1 MTEELR
7 TQIEEATSFLKG
19 KIRHTPVE
27 PSPWLSNVLGVPVWL
42 KLESL
47 QLTGSFKIRGAW
59 FRLSRLS
66 ASERDSG
73 ILTCSAGNHGKAVAY
88 ASKALGIRAV
98 ICVPAS
104 VDRAKYDGM
113 VALGT
118 EVRVSQYAGYDDTE
132 IWAREEAKKEGK
144 PFISPFDDVA
154 VMAGNGGTLA
164 AEVLDELPDARTFIV
179 PVGGGGLSAGF
190 AFYTGEKRP
199 GSVVIGCQ
207 HELSPGLKVS
217 LEAGHAITRL
227 PPIETVAGGVEGGIG
242 VLPFEILRSRI
253 HRVALVSER
262 MIYTAVE
269 WMLEQHQY
277 LIEPSAAVTIAA
289 CLLGKVEAVSTPTLI
304 VISGRNVG
312 IDVVRRILCE
322 NDSKPDDG

>member
-7 TQIEEATSFLKG
+7 ARIDEARSFLKG
-19 KIRHTPVE
+19 KIRHTPME
-27 PSPWLSNVLGVPVWL
+27 PSPGLSKILGVPVWL

-66 ASERDSG
+66 ASERDTG

-88 ASKALGIRAV
+88 AAKALGIRPV

-113 VALGT
+113 IALGA
-118 EVRVSQYAGYDDTE
+118 EVRVSQYPGYDDTE
-132 IWAREEAKKEGK
+132 IWAREQAKDEGK

-154 VMAGNGGTLA
+154 VMAANGGTLA

-179 PVGGGGLSAGF
+179 PVGGGGLAAGF
-190 AFYTGEKRP
+190 AFHAGERQAD
-199 GSVVIGCQ
+199 SVVIGCQ
-207 HELSPGLKVS
+207 HELSPGLNVS

-242 VLPFEILRSRI
+242 PLPFEILRSRI
-253 HRVALVSER
+253 HHVALVSEQE
-262 MIYTAVE
+262 IYAAVR
-269 WMLEQHQY
+269 WMLEQYQY

-289 CLLGKVEAVSTPTLI
+289 CLSGNVGAVRSPAVV

-312 IDVVRRILCE
+312 IDVVRRILCDRVVR
-322 NDSKPDDG
+322 NSN

>member
-7 TQIEEATSFLKG
+7 QQIQEATTFLKG
-19 KIRHTPVE
+19 KIRHTPIE
-27 PSPWLSNVLGVPVWL
+27 PSPGLSKILGVPVWL
-42 KLESL
+42 KMESL

-59 FRLSRLS
+59 FRLSRLT
-66 ASERDSG
+66 ANERDSG

-88 ASKALGIRAV
+88 AAKALGLRPI

-113 VALGT
+113 VALGA
-118 EVRVSQYAGYDDTE
+118 EVRVSQYPGYDDTD
-132 IWAREEAKKEGK
+132 IWARQQAKDEGK

-179 PVGGGGLSAGF
+179 PVGGGSLSSGF
-190 AFYTGEKRP
+190 SFYAGEKRP
-199 GSVVIGCQ
+199 GAVVIGCQ

-217 LEAGHAITRL
+217 LEAGRAITRL
-227 PPIETVAGGVEGGIG
+227 PPIDTVAGGVEGGIG
-242 VLPFEILRSRI
+242 PLPFEILRSRI
-253 HRVALVSER
+253 QHVALVSEPE
-262 MIYTAVE
+262 IYSGVR

-277 LIEPSAAVTIAA
+277 LIEPSAAVTVAA
-289 CLLGKVEAVSTPTLI
+289 CLSRKVGPVAEPAVI

-312 IDVVRRILCE
+312 MDVVRRILCE
-322 NDSKPDDG
+322 N